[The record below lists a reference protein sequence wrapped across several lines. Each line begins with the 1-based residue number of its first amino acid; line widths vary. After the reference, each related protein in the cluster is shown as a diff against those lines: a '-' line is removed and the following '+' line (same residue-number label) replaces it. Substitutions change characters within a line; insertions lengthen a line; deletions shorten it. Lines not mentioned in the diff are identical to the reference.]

1 MPYITFYNLG
11 HGNHFYLKGKP
22 VKKSY
27 DFMSDN
33 DITYTYIMN
42 PPLNV
47 SIYYADAY
55 LGGTSL
61 LV

>member
-1 MPYITFYNLG
+1 
-11 HGNHFYLKGKP
+11 
-22 VKKSY
+22 
-27 DFMSDN
+27 MSDN